1 MKQFFILLLF
11 PLKLFSQDITGLW
24 MGSIFNDTTQ
34 LTLFYEVA
42 IGESNGKYTAYS
54 YTTFI
59 VNNEPATGVK
69 SLKIVKQNDHF
80 FFEDIELLYNNYPV
94 APPKGVKQISSL
106 SFADNANGGELSG
119 KFITTRSR
127 QYGRQVTGTVNLQRK
142 TAYDNDKMI
151 AQLEKL
157 NLLNTLSFY
166 KPLLPK
172 KDTLEQSREKSIV
185 RKEAFS
191 NKKNKEKEKEPIVQK
206 PINQLEE
213 VRKREIKTIETV
225 LFSADSLRLV
235 LYDNGYVDG
244 DSVSIILNGKILM
257 EHQRLSE
264 QAITKTISST
274 ADSLKIIM
282 YAENLGSI
290 APNTGLLIIYD
301 GEIRHE
307 IRFEGDLQNNAAILL
322 KREKKH

>member
-1 MKQFFILLLF
+1 
-11 PLKLFSQDITGLW
+11 

-34 LTLFYEVA
+34 QTLFYEIA

-80 FFEDIELLYNNYPV
+80 FFEDIELLYNNYPM

-106 SFADNANGGELSG
+106 SFADNANGDELSG

-127 QYGRQVTGTVNLQRK
+127 QYGRQVTGAVKLQRK
-142 TAYDNDKMI
+142 PAYDNDKMI

-157 NLLNTLSFY
+157 NLANTLSFY

-191 NKKNKEKEKEPIVQK
+191 NKKNKEKEKVNEPIVPIVPIAIGIGIGK

-225 LFSADSLRLV
+225 LFSSDSLRLV

-264 QAITKTISST
+264 QPITKTILPT

>member
-1 MKQFFILLLF
+1 MKQFFIFLLF

-34 LTLFYEVA
+34 QTLFYEIA

-54 YTTFI
+54 YTIFM

-80 FFEDIELLYNNYPV
+80 FFEDIELLYNNYPM

-106 SFADNANGGELSG
+106 SFADNANGDELSG

-127 QYGRQVTGTVNLQRK
+127 QYGRQVTGTVKLQRK
-142 TAYDNDKMI
+142 PAYDNDKMI

-172 KDTLEQSREKSIV
+172 KDTLDQSREKSIV

-213 VRKREIKTIETV
+213 VHKREIKTIETV